1 MDNLLKGNYD
11 LYVKGDAASSSQPTF
26 EEVAMRRLGGSIAFF
41 MKGNQLVWEDETA
54 SDVTVFGETTDA
66 ADRH

>member
-1 MDNLLKGNYD
+1 
-11 LYVKGDAASSSQPTF
+11 
-26 EEVAMRRLGGSIAFF
+26 MRRLGGSIAFF